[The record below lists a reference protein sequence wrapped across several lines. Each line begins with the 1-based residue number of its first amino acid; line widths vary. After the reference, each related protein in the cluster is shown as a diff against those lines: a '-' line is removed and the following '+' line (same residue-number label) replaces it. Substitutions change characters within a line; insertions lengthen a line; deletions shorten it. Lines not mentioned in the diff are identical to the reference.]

1 MKLTVF
7 NGSPRGK
14 GSNTRVFLEHF
25 LKGFMIKEGNSFEL
39 VYLNRVKVLA
49 FFEVSNKFRFFYRI

>member
-14 GSNTRVFLEHF
+14 KSNTTILLEHF
-25 LKGFMIKEGNSFEL
+25 LKGFMETDVIATTSAASAAKI
-39 VYLNRVKVLA
+39 VYKSRV
-49 FFEVSNKFRFFYRI
+49 